1 MEQGLQVDPAHPVG
15 IEDYFARVMTA
26 VYEHDRCA
34 KDHHKLDD
42 PYWITRFVF
51 TMGTHFT
58 AMPPFHFASEID
70 GSVID
75 SPEVQC
81 RPLAIYC
88 EGIKWLNWG
97 LEMLEGTRTDFLGVP
112 VSGVRPQPATP

>member
-1 MEQGLQVDPAHPVG
+1 
-15 IEDYFARVMTA
+15 MTK
-26 VYEHDRCA
+26 VYECDEPA
-34 KDHHKLDD
+34 KDQHKLDD
-42 PYWITRFVF
+42 PYWIIRFVF

-58 AMPPFHFASEID
+58 AMPPFHFASEIN

-75 SPEVQC
+75 SPEAQY

-88 EGIKWLNWG
+88 EGIKWLNWC

-112 VSGVRPQPATP
+112 VPGVRSQPTAL